1 MRNLNAVAQ
10 QKNRRRLRLGAI
22 ARQTQGES
30 VRKTP
35 TRREELLEIA
45 AELFAARGFA
55 SVTVDALSAAAGVSG
70 PALYHHFES
79 KEAILGEMLI
89 DISHHLLD
97 SGRSLRE
104 EVPPMDL
111 LDELIA
117 MHVEFA
123 VGHRALI
130 SVHFHDLLQAN
141 EADQARV
148 RSLQRQYLEIWVDA
162 LLVRRPDLSTPVARS
177 AVHATLGLINSTP
190 FSPRARRA
198 DMVPLLLSMA
208 SSAISSCPAPA
219 LDDIS

>member
-1 MRNLNAVAQ
+1 MRNSNSVTQ
-10 QKNRRRLRLGAI
+10 QKGRRRLRLGAI
-22 ARQTQGES
+22 ARQSQGENL
-30 VRKTP
+30 RKTP

-55 SVTVDALSAAAGVSG
+55 SVTVDSLSAAAGVSG

-89 DISHHLLD
+89 DISHHLLE
-97 SGRSLRE
+97 SGRTLRE
-104 EVPPMDL
+104 EIQPVAL
-111 LDELIA
+111 LDALIT

-123 VGHRALI
+123 VDHRALI

-141 EADQARV
+141 EADQSRV

-162 LLVRRPDLSTPVARS
+162 VLVRHPELSTPVARS
-177 AVHATLGLINSTP
+177 AVHATLGLINSAQ

-198 DMVPLLLSMA
+198 DMVPLLQTMA
-208 SSAISSCPAPA
+208 SSAIAACP
-219 LDDIS
+219 DSVEEDV